1 MTSTIVFL
9 VVSINTF
16 DKTATTIP
24 LLSVFLI
31 RGFIKFTSQWR
42 LAFFDYNTY
51 RVWSKAMLKQMAA
64 LVFCS
69 PHALK
74 VSKSLGVYRSRR
86 RAIADSSLVGK
97 GLSRIHKWIRA
108 RCWLALSFFNA
119 VLTHVN
125 VYQSFFFHDRKGNK
139 SRREI

>member
-1 MTSTIVFL
+1 
-9 VVSINTF
+9 
-16 DKTATTIP
+16 
-24 LLSVFLI
+24 
-31 RGFIKFTSQWR
+31 
-42 LAFFDYNTY
+42 
-51 RVWSKAMLKQMAA
+51 MLKQMAA

-108 RCWLALSFFNA
+108 RCWLVLSFFNA

-125 VYQSFFFHDRKGNK
+125 VYQKLLLPWQKGKQESARNI
-139 SRREI
+139 SLIIFAGAVYMDFTWSVT